1 MAVLL
6 LTKPTPPAALAKE
19 IRAIDP
25 SIVCF
30 ERLDDADRGQVEAIL
45 AWRLRE
51 GLAPTLPKL
60 RLVCASAAGVEK
72 LLAPDLPE
80 HVAIVRTVDPRVN
93 VGLAQYVALMAL
105 RHARDLPLY
114 ERQARERDWTR
125 RPVDAAAHRV
135 GILGVGETGTTIA
148 ATLTALGF
156 SVHGWST
163 RPRPELPFPTRG
175 ADELQAFVAD
185 SDILVCALPLTPATE
200 GIVDAKL
207 LSWLP
212 RGAYLINVARG
223 EHVVE
228 PDLIDA
234 VRSGRLAGAALDVQ
248 RREPLPPDD
257 PLWDEERIT
266 ITPHIA
272 GQASLAVVASQFV
285 EAWRAMRNGDPI
297 PRQVDRSKGY

>member
-30 ERLDDADRGQVEAIL
+30 ERLDDADLAQVDAIQ

-60 RLVCASAAGVEK
+60 RLVCSTAAGVEK

-80 HVAIVRTVDPRVN
+80 DVAIARTVDPRVKL
-93 VGLAQYVALMAL
+93 GLAQYVALMAL
-105 RHARDLPLY
+105 RHSRELPLY

-135 GILGVGETGTTIA
+135 GILGVGETGTAIA
-148 ATLTALGF
+148 AALSALGF
-156 SVHGWST
+156 AVHGWST

-200 GIVDAKL
+200 GIIDAKL

-212 RGAYLINVARG
+212 QGACLINVARG

-228 PDLIDA
+228 PDLIEA
-234 VRSGRLAGAALDVQ
+234 LGSGRLAGAALDVQ
-248 RREPLPPDD
+248 RNEPLPPGD
-257 PLWDEERIT
+257 PLWGVDRIT

-285 EAWRAMRNGDPI
+285 EAYQAMRSGDPI
-297 PRQVDRSKGY
+297 PRQVDKAKGY